1 MIEYEAELG
10 SVMGRFSDSKNVET
24 YTNEL
29 LDLRGR
35 VGMAIEDDNDAM
47 NYLYR
52 TISRELG
59 FLTAGKGIVQE
70 PTLNTINNK
79 DVT

>member
-35 VGMAIEDDNDAM
+35 VGMAIEHDGDDL

-52 TISRELG
+52 TISRDLG
-59 FLTAGKGIVQE
+59 FISAGKGIVQE
-70 PTLNTINNK
+70 PTTIQINNK